1 MENYAKLVEKV
12 ATTSGLAVEEIER
25 KVEAKRAKL
34 SGLVSKE
41 GACQI
46 VASELGI
53 NFDKER
59 VKISELVEGM
69 KRANVLGK
77 VLQMNPVR
85 AYTKNGREGKVAS
98 FLVADEGG
106 SVRVV
111 LWDMNHISL
120 VEQGKIK
127 EGDVIEISSGSVRN
141 SEVHLS
147 SFGDLKLSKE
157 QLVSVKAE
165 RAMVVKF
172 LKEAKPGAALQV
184 RAVIVQVFDPRYFEV
199 CPECGKK
206 VLEDECAVHGKV
218 TPQRRAV
225 LSIVLDDG
233 TETLRGSL
241 FSEQIRALGIDDETV
256 FSLEKFAEYKKVLLG
271 EEKVFSGNA
280 KSNALYNTLDF
291 AIQGVEEVDPQQI
304 IKELEAKT

>member
-1 MENYAKLVEKV
+1 MENYQKLVEKV
-12 ATTSGLAVEEIER
+12 AAASGLAAEDIDR

-59 VKISELVEGM
+59 IKISELVEGM

-85 AYTKNGREGKVAS
+85 TYTRNGKEGKVAS
-98 FLVADEGG
+98 FSIADEGG

-127 EGDVIEISSGSVRN
+127 EGDVIELSSGSIRN
-141 SEVHLS
+141 GELHLS
-147 SFGDLKLSKE
+147 SFGDVKLSKE
-157 QLVSVKAE
+157 QLTQVNVE
-165 RAMVVKF
+165 RAMVVKH
-172 LKEAKPGAALQV
+172 LKDAKSGSALHV

-199 CPECGKK
+199 CPDCGKK
-206 VLEDECAVHGKV
+206 VVDEECAVHGKV

-225 LSIVLDDG
+225 LSVVLDDG

-256 FSLEKFAEYKKVLLG
+256 FSLEKFAEHKKVLLG
-271 EEKVFSGNA
+271 EEKIFSGSA
-280 KSNALYNTLDF
+280 RSNTLYNTLDF
-291 AIQGVEEVDPQQI
+291 NIQGVEDVDPQQL
-304 IKELEAKT
+304 IKELEAKG